1 MEENEK
7 RELQTNFESN
17 VNQQNSNSEIKPRNK
32 KVTILL
38 IAIIIV
44 LILAIG
50 VYVGLWF
57 AGNNTKIINN
67 KEEVVKE
74 KENSKTED
82 NKATKKID
90 ETKPWVYDADYKDGK
105 KDKIIIPEYSNE
117 EDSVLE
123 KLIVPY
129 ININS
134 NYAKSVNEEI
144 RAMYEKAYNQFGKEN
159 DNKSIVYIDMEY
171 SYYYNENILSV
182 VITTRDG
189 VLNGGLSREYI
200 IYNFNLNTLE
210 KASLEDIYKECGF
223 VSKEEF
229 ENATE
234 ITIANEINAGNLFN
248 DVSWNYNQYYMDK
261 NIEFNLIVPSPSGN
275 PGPIIVKNGV
285 TKIEI
290 TNNDTVNNNS
300 QEIDNSNGLYDNLY
314 NLEMFECEYFKMVL
328 PTSWA
333 GKYRVEYEEYGN
345 RKVYMFAENEHMEI
359 LFNIIITDGKL
370 EGESPYS
377 TLYDTNGTTEYY
389 FTTRGDGPV
398 YLEPI
403 TSMLGDFSG
412 IENNLYIK
420 KTLTNEYGDATKT
433 INVYG
438 RQFISIAGATGRG
451 NIYYINQNSM
461 LCKTNLVDLSTEI
474 LASSVKDI
482 QIDQNNIIHAYPLG
496 DNFMNNIAMKDE
508 FVVFENIN

>member
-1 MEENEK
+1 MEENDKVKMEV
-7 RELQTNFESN
+7 NANNDVSGGN
-17 VNQQNSNSEIKPRNK
+17 VNKISKARNK
-32 KVTILL
+32 NLTIVLVV
-38 IAIIIV
+38 IIIL

-50 VYVGLWF
+50 VCAGLWF
-57 AGNNTKIINN
+57 AGNTTKIINKTEEN
-67 KEEVVKE
+67 QEQIKEDENTRKEEEEIKTGNTVFDNITDKNFKEIEILFLQSDYSYHTLNTKDYILAEKIINIAKTLELEE
-74 KENSKTED
+74 KEYKSFHEMNSIVIEYGNENVVLRYD
-82 NKATKKID
+82 NSENRIF
-90 ETKPWVYDADYKDGK
+90 
-105 KDKIIIPEYSNE
+105 IIIGSG
-117 EDSVLE
+117 DTFKVW
-123 KLIVPY
+123 
-129 ININS
+129 
-134 NYAKSVNEEI
+134 
-144 RAMYEKAYNQFGKEN
+144 EN
-159 DNKSIVYIDMEY
+159 DNIDK
-171 SYYYNENILSV
+171 I
-182 VITTRDG
+182 
-189 VLNGGLSREYI
+189 
-200 IYNFNLNTLE
+200 
-210 KASLEDIYKECGF
+210 
-223 VSKEEF
+223 
-229 ENATE
+229 
-234 ITIANEINAGNLFN
+234 NEIKKIVNEYKKDNP
-248 DVSWNYNQYYMDK
+248 DK
-261 NIEFNLIVPSPSGN
+261 VEKEV
-275 PGPIIVKNGV
+275 V
-285 TKIEI
+285 
-290 TNNDTVNNNS
+290 NNS
-300 QEIDNSNGLYDNLY
+300 QEVDNSNGLYDNLY
-314 NLEMFECEYFKMVL
+314 DQEMFECEYFKMVL

-496 DNFMNNIAMKDE
+496 DSFMNNIAMEDD